1 MTLGF
6 KAHAL
11 GNTGA
16 SNKVDNA
23 RWALETQRCR
33 FPSNKAERGC
43 GDAARFSRKCVHR
56 TSVISKVLFCLSR
69 NELGRDTP
77 GVGASV
83 CPSLKCVSRSKLLV
97 SFPLSGRMVLRQ
109 SQGGGRPGNRDRA
122 GRSSHCPRSPEPTA
136 APLPVATPLTLN

>member
-6 KAHAL
+6 KARAL

-16 SNKVDNA
+16 NNKVDNA

-43 GDAARFSRKCVHR
+43 GDASQFSRKCVHR

-69 NELGRDTP
+69 NELGQDTP
-77 GVGASV
+77 RVGASV
-83 CPSLKCVSRSKLLV
+83 CPSLKCVS
-97 SFPLSGRMVLRQ
+97 
-109 SQGGGRPGNRDRA
+109 
-122 GRSSHCPRSPEPTA
+122 
-136 APLPVATPLTLN
+136 